1 MFASARLKVDDV
13 GGRDGLLTL
22 AAPPTPHTRRWTF
35 AAGPRWH
42 SRRPPVR
49 ASLSLERGPAAA
61 VRPTGRE
68 RIEPQASKNA
78 REWRILMP
86 RGAFAAVLACTVLCS
101 VEPAFA
107 ECRASLPPASERAG
121 HWQY

>member
-22 AAPPTPHTRRWTF
+22 AAPPTPHTRRWAF

-68 RIEPQASKNA
+68 RIEPQASKTRGNGGFDAPWSIRSSA
-78 REWRILMP
+78 RVHR
-86 RGAFAAVLACTVLCS
+86 S
-101 VEPAFA
+101 V
-107 ECRASLPPASERAG
+107 
-121 HWQY
+121 